1 MRNTSPIPRSIINL
15 SNPGGESTDYLID
28 NFVDGENGKNNAIY
42 YKRNAVCLETQFY
55 PNAANEANFKK
66 PIFKAGEPYDATT
79 IYRFSIK

>member
-1 MRNTSPIPRSIINL
+1 
-15 SNPGGESTDYLID
+15 
-28 NFVDGENGKNNAIY
+28 
-42 YKRNAVCLETQFY
+42 VCLETQFY